1 MVVAY
6 TPQSSSRELATRY
19 LRFWLL
25 LFCMNLKFQVLFKVS
40 VMFIHPSEKRSFLS
54 ESDRALHDTGRKK
67 ISHGIKEEAV
77 IRCGF
82 NFTITGCLIPSS

>member
-1 MVVAY
+1 
-6 TPQSSSRELATRY
+6 
-19 LRFWLL
+19 
-25 LFCMNLKFQVLFKVS
+25 
-40 VMFIHPSEKRSFLS
+40 MFIHPSEKRSFLS